1 MPFWQECHISKTD
14 VSYKEIACFHSKIEQ
29 EKWNGNQRAMR
40 VICGF
45 CIDGDRGGYGCLNMA
60 VNDPVERDDK
70 GES

>member
-1 MPFWQECHISKTD
+1 
-14 VSYKEIACFHSKIEQ
+14 
-29 EKWNGNQRAMR
+29 MR

-60 VNDPVERDDK
+60 VNDPVERNDK